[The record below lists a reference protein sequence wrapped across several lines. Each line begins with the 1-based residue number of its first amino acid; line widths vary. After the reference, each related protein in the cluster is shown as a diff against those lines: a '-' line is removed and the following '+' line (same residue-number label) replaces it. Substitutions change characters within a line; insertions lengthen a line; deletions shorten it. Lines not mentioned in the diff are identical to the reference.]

1 MSKRSNLHRFNQVL
15 LAILLLF
22 GLMKLGAVFLIPIA
36 IGGLFAM
43 MLVPVSRKLEK
54 WGLSRLLASL
64 ACILTILVVLVVLIL
79 LLINQ
84 LTSLLSDLPQIS
96 DTMTSKINQMHDF
109 LATKINV
116 SPQKQHE
123 FLKSEVKDYLASLS
137 TYIAGFVRVT
147 GTVLASFVLTMV
159 YAFFF
164 LLYRQKLK
172 NFVFLAITSRIH
184 ASEHPIIGAPA
195 RDPSIIISKI
205 TNVAN
210 SYVSGLFLVILIL
223 SAANALGIYLIGIEH
238 ALFFGLLAG
247 ILNLLPYIGSIL
259 GSLIPILFAILTKD
273 SLYYP
278 LALIGFFIFLQM
290 IESYV
295 LTPNITG
302 ASIKLNPMVTL
313 MGLLFGG
320 FIWGIPGMIL
330 FIPYLGIVKV
340 IFDHVKKLRPYG
352 YLMGKDPGVDVTE

>member
-137 TYIAGFVRVT
+137 TY
-147 GTVLASFVLTMV
+147 
-159 YAFFF
+159 
-164 LLYRQKLK
+164 
-172 NFVFLAITSRIH
+172 
-184 ASEHPIIGAPA
+184 
-195 RDPSIIISKI
+195 
-205 TNVAN
+205 
-210 SYVSGLFLVILIL
+210 
-223 SAANALGIYLIGIEH
+223 
-238 ALFFGLLAG
+238 
-247 ILNLLPYIGSIL
+247 
-259 GSLIPILFAILTKD
+259 
-273 SLYYP
+273 
-278 LALIGFFIFLQM
+278 
-290 IESYV
+290 
-295 LTPNITG
+295 
-302 ASIKLNPMVTL
+302 TL
-313 MGLLFGG
+313 WF
-320 FIWGIPGMIL
+320 
-330 FIPYLGIVKV
+330 
-340 IFDHVKKLRPYG
+340 R
-352 YLMGKDPGVDVTE
+352 